1 MLESEEK
8 WLKKIRTNMEE
19 LLPEN
24 ETAEIDIFGVDV
36 GEYIRAKLPD
46 AITRVFITAPV
57 HLLEGKECKDV
68 LFPEKRQDGSGRVV
82 FPEKVLRI
90 LSFKM
95 KGWNRPVT
103 RFIDSRH
110 AKSELQ
116 YNRYVRGGV
125 NKPVAVLSMSAS
137 GRVILDYYSLPAFL
151 RTHEVDSA
159 VYIPVPEIQNG
170 GYDVPIRLADAV
182 GYVCAAMV
190 YEILGQPD
198 MAVQMSGRVV
208 LLEL

>member
-36 GEYIRAKLPD
+36 GEYIRTKLPD

-208 LLEL
+208 LPEL

>member
-82 FPEKVLRI
+82 VPEKVLRI

-208 LLEL
+208 LPEL

>member
-36 GEYIRAKLPD
+36 GEYVRAKLPD

-208 LLEL
+208 LPEL

>member
-137 GRVILDYYSLPAFL
+137 GRVILGYYSLPAFL

-208 LLEL
+208 LPEL

>member
-208 LLEL
+208 LPEL

>member
-170 GYDVPIRLADAV
+170 GYDVPIRLADTV

-208 LLEL
+208 LPEL

>member
-170 GYDVPIRLADAV
+170 GYDVPIRLVDAV

-208 LLEL
+208 LPEL

>member
-1 MLESEEK
+1 
-8 WLKKIRTNMEE
+8 MEE

-208 LLEL
+208 LPEL